1 MVRLELFFPLLRA
14 QHYVGTLSAPR
25 LLQLKLAGSADV
37 NPPCYRRSCGGF
49 CNIVAQSVLAAPS
62 AGRAVCRA
70 PLPAGGST
78 GGLRACGGDGSRWVL
93 MDAHGEKRKEQQ
105 LISISSISAGIR
117 QGLSRDGVKANL
129 PLPGKG
135 VLRAAALLSCL
146 SVHLRAASGNL
157 TARSHTFLTVCLF
170 VDGGGLQVKGFGGEK
185 RTLFPSSCPTDRK
198 EPGKAERSSWDQER
212 ALRGRLWPGR
222 HPGPGGVR

>member
-1 MVRLELFFPLLRA
+1 
-14 QHYVGTLSAPR
+14 
-25 LLQLKLAGSADV
+25 
-37 NPPCYRRSCGGF
+37 
-49 CNIVAQSVLAAPS
+49 
-62 AGRAVCRA
+62 
-70 PLPAGGST
+70 
-78 GGLRACGGDGSRWVL
+78 

-212 ALRGRLWPGR
+212 ALRGRLWTGR
-222 HPGPGGVR
+222 HPGPGGCAVTAVRDAGGMDRGGLPCSGAKGKHRGAEGEKGKSVKGK